1 MSGYFEEYR
10 KKLTT
15 PEKAVEDIQ
24 DGATIVPGMV
34 NAEPPALLA
43 AIANRARQG
52 DLKNISVY
60 FLHPAEH
67 AAMTILA
74 PDLCDC
80 VQVYT

>member
-15 PEKAVEDIQ
+15 PEKAVEYIQ

-43 AIANRARQG
+43 AIADA
-52 DLKNISVY
+52 LVAVPSASLTALAASWAVLVASAASCKIS
-60 FLHPAEH
+60 
-67 AAMTILA
+67 
-74 PDLCDC
+74 
-80 VQVYT
+80 